1 MRRIILLVTVSLVM
15 AAMMALAGPAFA
27 DHAHNLIT
35 PGTTVEDIGSGQTEK
50 GCGEPGYHKF
60 HENVHKGT
68 SGDPATPGEFAFAQ
82 GGQVSVVKTESA
94 TPCP

>member
-1 MRRIILLVTVSLVM
+1 MRRIMMLLVVALVM
-15 AAMMALAGPAFA
+15 AAMIAVASPAFA

-35 PGTTVEDIGSGQTEK
+35 PGHTVEDIGGGQTEK

-60 HENVHKGT
+60 HENVHIGT
-68 SGDPATPGEFAFAQ
+68 AGAFAFGQ
-82 GGQVSVVKTESA
+82 GGNVSVVKTESA